1 MQEWAQ
7 QQEKAMLDRKILE
20 WRSGFNSHGAD
31 AVSAKGPLVGQNE
44 ACSDTD
50 LDSIHGEVGDDDKS

>member
-20 WRSGFNSHGAD
+20 WRSGFTSLGVD
-31 AVSAKGPLVGQNE
+31 EVPAKISVVGQNG
-44 ACSDTD
+44 ACSDTGSD
-50 LDSIHGEVGDDDKS
+50 AVYGEVGD